1 MGLIVQ
7 VCKVLGLVLI
17 GLLGVMLIRTATF
30 PSKQPEVTECK
41 ALDTDFI
48 QADKDLIRRFQEAIR
63 IQSISWSRFEIELDE
78 VTKLHLF
85 LEKSFPLIHSSPLVT
100 KEVINGHSLLY
111 TVQGSDPT
119 IMPYMLAAHQD
130 VVPVKD
136 QDWDYPPFE
145 AREVDGY
152 IYGRGTIDDK
162 HALMG
167 IMEALEF
174 RLKLKQI
181 PKRTV
186 YLAFG
191 HDEEVYGKN
200 GAGKI
205 AAELVKRRVM
215 FDFILDEGAIIVNNI
230 FKGLDKPVGLVC
242 VVEKGIVTLN
252 LSVEALPT
260 GHSSMPTPE
269 TNIGILTRALS
280 RLEHH
285 RQPILF
291 GHGPEQQ
298 MFEHLAQEVR
308 YLVSYNTPTT
318 MRGVIWNCVFDLR
331 SCVVR
336 QLAPVLTKLGPSTN
350 AFARTTTAITMIH
363 GGFKTNVLPPNAWAI
378 VNHRVHPAQTLQQ
391 VVDHDHSIINDDRV
405 KIKVEEGLEASFISP
420 YDQDAHGYQVI
431 SHSMRQVFPSVL
443 VAPGVMIGNTDTR
456 YYWNLTKNIY
466 RFTPTI
472 AMSPEDLKRFHGVN
486 ERISVSNYEKVVN
499 FFYHVMQNADEMAV
513 SLPHGH
519 SQEL

>member
-17 GLLGVMLIRTATF
+17 GLLTIMLIRTATF

-85 LEKSFPLIHSSPLVT
+85 LEKSFPLIHSSSLVT

-119 IMPYMLAAHQD
+119 LMPYMLAAHQD

-298 MFEHLAQEVR
+298 MFEHLASEAKF
-308 YLVSYNTPTT
+308 P
-318 MRGVIWNCVFDLR
+318 LR
-331 SCVVR
+331 FIITNMWFFR
-336 QLAPVLTKLGPSTN
+336 PLFGWVLTKLGPSTN

-420 YDQDAHGYQVI
+420 YDRDAHGYQVI

-472 AMSPEDLKRFHGVN
+472 AMGTEDLKRFHGVN